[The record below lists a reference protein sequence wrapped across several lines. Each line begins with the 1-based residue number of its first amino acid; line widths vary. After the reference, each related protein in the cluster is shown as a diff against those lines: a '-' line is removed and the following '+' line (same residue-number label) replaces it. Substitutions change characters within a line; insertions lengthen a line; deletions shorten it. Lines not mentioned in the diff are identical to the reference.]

1 MCAFSL
7 SCTISYTSMEIFL
20 ARHYHGN
27 KNKKK
32 KQNKRIQGFH
42 HPHQLTSFQSHFIFL
57 QKTNSHILRQKSS
70 LFTGVHGIRVY
81 SEWYP
86 FGQFR
91 TQKTENKIEKPEN
104 HQGKN
109 IQYFKKRVHWCFNSN
124 QIWCPKNPPTSSNP
138 LALIFFARP
147 CFTLVST
154 NRIPKIGLELPEEVY
169 KLDIKTHI

>member
-1 MCAFSL
+1 MCFQSL
-7 SCTISYTSMEIFL
+7 LHYILYIDGDFL
-20 ARHYHGN
+20 STALIMGIRT
-27 KNKKK
+27 KK

-70 LFTGVHGIRVY
+70 LFTGVHGIRVH

-109 IQYFKKRVHWCFNSN
+109 IQYFKKRAHWCFNSN
-124 QIWCPKNPPTSSNP
+124 LIWCPKNPPTSSNP

-154 NRIPKIGLELPEEVY
+154 NRIPKIGLKLPEEVY

>member
-1 MCAFSL
+1 MCFQSL
-7 SCTISYTSMEIFL
+7 LHYISYIDGDFFKHATIMGI
-20 ARHYHGN
+20 RT
-27 KNKKK
+27 KK

-70 LFTGVHGIRVY
+70 LFTGVHGIRVH

-109 IQYFKKRVHWCFNSN
+109 IHYFKKRAHWCFNSN
-124 QIWCPKNPPTSSNP
+124 LIWCPKNPPTSSNP

-154 NRIPKIGLELPEEVY
+154 NRIPKIGLKLPEEVY